1 MAGAEAVV
9 AGVSCGA
16 AGLSRNIPLQ
26 TLEKLFVAVSLLPSK
41 GRLLPRAAR
50 RVLSFLG
57 LRKLPCLLL
66 QPKGLTREPRVG
78 LRHGDSTAILTAPES
93 VCP

>member
-1 MAGAEAVV
+1 MAGTEAVV

-16 AGLSRNIPLQ
+16 AGLNRNIPLQ
-26 TLEKLFVAVSLLPSK
+26 TLEKLFVAVSLLPCK
-41 GRLLPRAAR
+41 GRLLPRAVR
-50 RVLSFLG
+50 HVLSLLG

-66 QPKGLTREPRVG
+66 QPKGLTGEPQVG
-78 LRHGDSTAILTAPES
+78 LRHGDSTAILTALEG